1 MVSLFPESVCER
13 NVENAGC
20 SWVSSRPG
28 LVQKDVVEEAKTF
41 SQHIAKSIHLS
52 RMHPFN
58 LHVTLGFF
66 LWRCHWPS
74 LCSVRETLRMRR
86 GLSWTDMATSGFTD
100 IPISAIR
107 QGNRREIFFVSL
119 GIATAHR
126 FRGKVAGRWTCELLN
141 YWIFNIAFK
150 SCIYLSPILLVA
162 VLWKSRWLRT
172 TSCTLAF
179 NAWHT
184 SAWPMDSLEL

>member
-66 LWRCHWPS
+66 S
-74 LCSVRETLRMRR
+74 LKVPLTKSMLCTRNTPHETRLELNRYGYFRVY
-86 GLSWTDMATSGFTD
+86 GHSNFCT
-100 IPISAIR
+100 IR
-107 QGNRREIFFVSL
+107 QGNRRGIFFVSL

-126 FRGKVAGRWTCELLN
+126 FRGKVAGR
-141 YWIFNIAFK
+141 
-150 SCIYLSPILLVA
+150 
-162 VLWKSRWLRT
+162 
-172 TSCTLAF
+172 
-179 NAWHT
+179 
-184 SAWPMDSLEL
+184 

>member
-28 LVQKDVVEEAKTF
+28 LVQKHVLEEAKTF

-66 LWRCHWPS
+66 S
-74 LCSVRETLRMRR
+74 LKVPLTKSMLCTRNTPHETRLELNRYGYFRVYGHSNFCNQTRKQERDFLCFTRDSNGSQISWQSGRSVNMR
-86 GLSWTDMATSGFTD
+86 T
-100 IPISAIR
+100 I
-107 QGNRREIFFVSL
+107 
-119 GIATAHR
+119 
-126 FRGKVAGRWTCELLN
+126 ELLN
-141 YWIFNIAFK
+141 I
-150 SCIYLSPILLVA
+150 
-162 VLWKSRWLRT
+162 
-172 TSCTLAF
+172 
-179 NAWHT
+179 
-184 SAWPMDSLEL
+184 